1 MVHKCTLVPVTD
13 RTLGQSDRTSPTI
26 SVPSPFQTGPNMS
39 HASRDVHSAR
49 ELVDLL
55 SEPTG
60 RLSGANIPELS
71 SRSSTREIVGE
82 LAAELNVPWE
92 CSQVCH
98 PLAQN
103 AKAAAVCNSADSVPC
118 RNAVSLR
125 TITMRCVAC
134 HVASSSQLQ
143 CSLLVGQTGFAT
155 VCQLARF
162 SLGLSTAAYFVGLW
176 YWVRQSVNSVGP
188 SCGSETRSSMNA
200 YVLERLSEN
209 LFAYRCAF
217 T

>member
-134 HVASSSQLQ
+134 HVASSWQLQ

-155 VCQLARF
+155 LSTRTFVTWPEHSSIFCWPVVLGASVCQQRW
-162 SLGLSTAAYFVGLW
+162 S
-176 YWVRQSVNSVGP
+176 
-188 SCGSETRSSMNA
+188 
-200 YVLERLSEN
+200 
-209 LFAYRCAF
+209 
-217 T
+217 

>member
-1 MVHKCTLVPVTD
+1 MVAKPL
-13 RTLGQSDRTSPTI
+13 LGFCRAVWVKSWSTNVLWYQSPTERWVNPTRLLRR
-26 SVPSPFQTGPNMS
+26 SPSLPFRTGPNMS

-98 PLAQN
+98 SLAQN
-103 AKAAAVCNSADSVPC
+103 AKAAAPCNSADTC
-118 RNAVSLR
+118 AV
-125 TITMRCVAC
+125 
-134 HVASSSQLQ
+134 
-143 CSLLVGQTGFAT
+143 
-155 VCQLARF
+155 
-162 SLGLSTAAYFVGLW
+162 
-176 YWVRQSVNSVGP
+176 
-188 SCGSETRSSMNA
+188 
-200 YVLERLSEN
+200 
-209 LFAYRCAF
+209 
-217 T
+217 